1 MRGNPRGAGTTPLTL
16 TLPLGAAGR
25 GSKQSRAQASGLLSH
40 VPARPLPRRGC
51 LLWEAFLDCCQAH
64 PALCSAAL
72 RAGPLSARPSQTARP
87 LPVISL
93 PEEGGQGS
101 PGPASKCPGHCQRGQ
116 QLRLQSAGARRVLT
130 CRGPNNSHNSPGTRG
145 HFWAEMFTWPA
156 LESASRFKI
165 PNPEQFGQSWLQSHL
180 EEGPGFKL
188 RAPGPWGLPTPQ
200 QASWAH
206 TEPGST
212 PGGAV
217 EVARRKGEGREG
229 DGCRDAGA
237 LQARG
242 PDTEGQGGQGHEAS
256 DRGQRR
262 DGRPGGVHAQEASP
276 ESWTCLINAA
286 LRLNMAP
293 GTPEPRHDPCH
304 MS

>member
-1 MRGNPRGAGTTPLTL
+1 MERKMRGNPRGAGTTPLTL

-229 DGCRDAGA
+229 DGCRDA
-237 LQARG
+237 R
-242 PDTEGQGGQGHEAS
+242 
-256 DRGQRR
+256 
-262 DGRPGGVHAQEASP
+262 
-276 ESWTCLINAA
+276 
-286 LRLNMAP
+286 
-293 GTPEPRHDPCH
+293 GTP
-304 MS
+304 S